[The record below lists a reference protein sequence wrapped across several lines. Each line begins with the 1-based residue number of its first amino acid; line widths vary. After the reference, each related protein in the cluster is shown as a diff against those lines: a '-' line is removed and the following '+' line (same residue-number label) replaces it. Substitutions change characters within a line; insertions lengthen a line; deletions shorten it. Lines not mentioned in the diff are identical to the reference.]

1 MDTAWLTLRGVS
13 PSIWSHCVDGTRKS
27 LGRKSTCE
35 IQLLHQSVSR
45 IHAEV
50 WLDDNGSVRVK
61 DLDSSNG
68 TCVNGTR
75 VNDAFLNVGDVLQ
88 LGLVMLDVVQEIETD
103 IVPDVML
110 DRTTELRPQELEA
123 EAQAI
128 DTINMNEPSLSEA
141 QLRVLRLLLTGQ
153 SEKQIAEK
161 LFLSPHTV
169 HSHVKQIYQYHNV
182 NSRPA
187 LMAHFID
194 IAILDGNSD

>member
-1 MDTAWLTLRGVS
+1 MDTVWLTLRGVS
-13 PSIWSHCVDGTRKS
+13 PSIWSHSVDSNTKS
-27 LGRKSTCE
+27 LGRKSSCE

-45 IHAEV
+45 VHAEV
-50 WLDDNGSVRVK
+50 WLDEDKTPRVK
-61 DLDSSNG
+61 DLNSSNG

-75 VNDAFLNVGDVLQ
+75 VNDAFFAIGDVLQ
-88 LGLVMLDVVQEIETD
+88 LGLVMLDVVQDIETEP
-103 IVPDVML
+103 VADVLL
-110 DRTTELRPQELEA
+110 DRTTELRPGDLVPEGQS
-123 EAQAI
+123 I
-128 DTINMNEPSLSEA
+128 DTIDMAEPSLSEA

-194 IAILDGNSD
+194 LAILDGNSE